1 MLREYPLSFSNGRR
15 KVTELQ
21 ASICLRN
28 RTLENKLM
36 RDDKNLRKYS

>member
-1 MLREYPLSFSNGRR
+1 MLREYPSAFSNGRR
-15 KVTELQ
+15 KVTEPQ